1 MKCSRRMVSRG
12 FTLVELLV
20 VIAIIGILVA
30 LLLPAVQAAR
40 EAARR
45 MQCSNNLKQFGIAF
59 HNFHDTY
66 KVFPNAAIRPVS
78 TPTEAHLKFN
88 IPIANVNHGWAVFLL
103 PFAEQQNLWDKYT
116 LQADWKDALNQ
127 PVREQQLSLMQCPSA
142 PNRNRVDSF
151 SATGFGT
158 VRGACTDYGILNI
171 VASALNGLGLID
183 ANTNGNR
190 NGIIMPNPVQMP
202 RMADVTDGLSN
213 TMLMCEDGGRPT
225 RFVLKQKQSG
235 RFSGAMWSDDANE
248 FTLHG
253 YDKATNTE
261 PGACPINCWNNNEL
275 YSFHPGGVMIT
286 LGDGSVRF
294 LAETLEMRMVARI
307 VTKSAA
313 EPLGD
318 Y

>member
-1 MKCSRRMVSRG
+1 MSSSRTLIRRG

-45 MQCSNNLKQFGIAF
+45 MQCSNNLKQFGLAF
-59 HNFHDTY
+59 HNFHDSY
-66 KVFPNAAIRPVS
+66 QVFPNAAIRPA
-78 TPTEAHLKFN
+78 TPGREAHTRFQVPN
-88 IPIANVNHGWAVFLL
+88 VGVNHGWAVFLL
-103 PFAEQQNLWDKYT
+103 PYAEQQPLWDRYVLT
-116 LQADWKDALNQ
+116 QDWKSAANQ
-127 PVREQQLSLMQCPSA
+127 QVRETQLSLMKCPSA
-142 PNRNRVDSF
+142 PNRNRVDQF
-151 SATGFGT
+151 NATGFGT

-171 VASALNGLGLID
+171 VAAALNGLGLID
-183 ANTNGNR
+183 SSTNGNR
-190 NGIIMPNPVQMP
+190 NGILLPNPVQMP

-213 TMLMCEDGGRPT
+213 TMLMCEDGGRPD
-225 RFVLKQKQSG
+225 RWVMKKKQNG
-235 RFSGAMWSDDANE
+235 RFSGAMWADDANE

-253 YDKATNTE
+253 FDRALNQT
-261 PGACPINCWNNNEL
+261 PGACPMNCTNDNEL

-294 LAETLEMRMVARI
+294 IAETLEMRLVARI
-307 VTKSAA
+307 VTRSAS